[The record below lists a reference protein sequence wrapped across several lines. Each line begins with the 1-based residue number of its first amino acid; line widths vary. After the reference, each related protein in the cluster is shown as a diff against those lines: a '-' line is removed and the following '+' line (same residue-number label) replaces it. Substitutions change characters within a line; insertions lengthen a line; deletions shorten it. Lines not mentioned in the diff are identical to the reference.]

1 MPHFLKVHAA
11 LFTVALLFST
21 NYVVAKWIMPVYLMP
36 FGIIVLRVWG
46 STLLFSVCHYFWVR
60 EKTPTRRDL
69 AYMALCSLFG
79 IVANQ
84 LMFFKGLSLTSP
96 INTAILMTLSPIIIL
111 TVAVVLRK
119 ENLTFVKSLGILL
132 GALGAF
138 LLISGG
144 RLTWPNENNW
154 GSFFLLM
161 NATTYSIYLV
171 LIKPLMKKYHALT
184 VTKWV
189 FTFGCVGVLPFGWFE
204 LVNGHW
210 AEMPLWGY
218 GILLFTIV
226 GGTFFTYLLNAWG
239 LAYVNASLVGFYI
252 YLQPVLTSM
261 IAIFYQQDELT
272 WAKVFYSLLI
282 FAGVYLVSV
291 RK

>member
-1 MPHFLKVHAA
+1 
-11 LFTVALLFST
+11 
-21 NYVVAKWIMPVYLMP
+21 
-36 FGIIVLRVWG
+36 
-46 STLLFSVCHYFWVR
+46 
-60 EKTPTRRDL
+60 
-69 AYMALCSLFG
+69 
-79 IVANQ
+79 
-84 LMFFKGLSLTSP
+84 
-96 INTAILMTLSPIIIL
+96 
-111 TVAVVLRK
+111 
-119 ENLTFVKSLGILL
+119 
-132 GALGAF
+132 
-138 LLISGG
+138 
-144 RLTWPNENNW
+144 
-154 GSFFLLM
+154 M